1 MELNNLQSIEIAE
14 IHTALSKAQ
23 SDIPTLFVDSSG
35 YSGKYVSLPGII
47 AHIRKPLTDNG
58 LSYTQEI
65 NEFDG
70 KYFLITT
77 LRHSSGQWIRCKSPL
92 FLPSRD
98 EIPSNKD
105 YNQECGKAIS
115 YMRRYSLE
123 SLLGLKGDKDDFD
136 NDDGNSNKNT
146 SRSTSEPR
154 KESKVSI
161 TEVQIDDLI
170 ERLKQYNDEDSDLL
184 YRTILQKCSVKD
196 LEFLSEKQYHFV
208 ISKILN

>member
-1 MELNNLQSIEIAE
+1 MVSILN
-14 IHTALSKAQ
+14 
-23 SDIPTLFVDSSG
+23 
-35 YSGKYVSLPGII
+35 LP
-47 AHIRKPLTDNG
+47 
-58 LSYTQEI
+58 QE
-65 NEFDG
+65 D
-70 KYFLITT
+70 
-77 LRHSSGQWIRCKSPL
+77 
-92 FLPSRD
+92 
-98 EIPSNKD
+98 
-105 YNQECGKAIS
+105 
-115 YMRRYSLE
+115 
-123 SLLGLKGDKDDFD
+123 
-136 NDDGNSNKNT
+136 DDGNSNKNT